1 MILAYVIL
9 LALSVIMAFGMGYVA
24 GEDNAKNLHDF
35 YDAICSADLE
45 IEEEDDIGDDEWC

>member
-35 YDAICSADLE
+35 YDAILSADLE